1 MARLSNEEL
10 ETLRFL
16 SRHPHG
22 CTEAL
27 LLTVGFSQDQL
38 DELVFKGLATMQRGI
53 TGTGG
58 RSKKVVWVRITPA
71 GWKAIAVSKE

>member
-1 MARLSNEEL
+1 MADLTNEQL

-27 LLTVGFSQDQL
+27 LLTLGFTHDKL
-38 DELVFKGLATMQRGI
+38 AELVFNGLATMQQGI

-71 GWKAIAVSKE
+71 GLKEIAVSKE

>member
-1 MARLSNEEL
+1 MTRLRNEEL

-38 DELVFKGLATMQRGI
+38 GELVFNGLATMQRGI
-53 TGTGG
+53 IGTGG

-71 GWKAIAVSKE
+71 GLKEIAI